1 MSVAVKGELQSGRHS
16 PITADFGQHQPA
28 STGYFV
34 SLPRFMGE
42 TSYRG
47 IAGRLTKLAGPIM
60 VGQIGTVLVSFAD
73 TFMIGHY
80 GVRELAAASFVNN
93 LTMILV
99 LAGLGF
105 SLGLTPLVSDA
116 ESKGDRR
123 GVGGLLMAG
132 LKVSSLFAAAMAA
145 ILAILYLNL
154 GRMGQ
159 PEELLPLIRSYY
171 IVVAIS
177 ILATYF
183 FNTFKQFTDGTM
195 RPTVS
200 MIVII
205 TSNLL
210 NIAGNYVLI
219 YGKCGFPELGLLG
232 AGISTLF
239 ARIFTVAAMAA
250 YFFLD
255 RRLAKYREGFRAAG
269 GDKGAMARIAR
280 LGAPISGQMAMET
293 ASFSVIVII
302 VGWLGTT
309 ALAAHQVM
317 TTISQ
322 ICYMMYIAVGSGAA
336 ILISSLNGQGAAIR
350 PLSALFTDSPEVISL
365 AGTLV
370 LPFILY
376 QFGDGMQ
383 ICFSNCLR
391 GIQQVKPIL
400 PIAFTAYLLVSI
412 PCSYLFGFVLDFGLK
427 GIWFGYPIS
436 LTLAGILYL
445 AVFRRK
451 QKKTV

>member
-1 MSVAVKGELQSGRHS
+1 
-16 PITADFGQHQPA
+16 
-28 STGYFV
+28 
-34 SLPRFMGE
+34 
-42 TSYRG
+42 
-47 IAGRLTKLAGPIM
+47 M

-105 SLGLTPLVSDA
+105 SLGLTPLISDA

-123 GVGGLLMAG
+123 GVGGLLRAG

-200 MIVII
+200 MVIII

-336 ILISSLNGQGAAIR
+336 ILISSLNGQGLTKEVNMTARTAYAMTLGLTVVCSGIVLAAIR

-445 AVFRRK
+445 AVFRRE

>member
-1 MSVAVKGELQSGRHS
+1 
-16 PITADFGQHQPA
+16 
-28 STGYFV
+28 
-34 SLPRFMGE
+34 
-42 TSYRG
+42 
-47 IAGRLTKLAGPIM
+47 M

-123 GVGGLLMAG
+123 GVGVLLRAG

-200 MIVII
+200 MIIII

-336 ILISSLNGQGAAIR
+336 ILISSLNGQGLTKEVNMTARTAYAMTLGLTVVCSGIVLAAIR

>member
-1 MSVAVKGELQSGRHS
+1 
-16 PITADFGQHQPA
+16 
-28 STGYFV
+28 
-34 SLPRFMGE
+34 
-42 TSYRG
+42 
-47 IAGRLTKLAGPIM
+47 M

-105 SLGLTPLVSDA
+105 SLGLTPLISDA

-123 GVGGLLMAG
+123 GVGGLLRAG
-132 LKVSSLFAAAMAA
+132 LKLSSLFAAAMAA
-145 ILAILYLNL
+145 ILTILYLNL

-200 MIVII
+200 MIIII

-255 RRLAKYREGFRAAG
+255 RRLAKYREGFRAAC
-269 GDKGAMARIAR
+269 GDKGAMSRIAR

-336 ILISSLNGQGAAIR
+336 ILISSLNGQGLTKEVNMTARTAYAMTLGLTVVCSGIVLAAIR

-365 AGTLV
+365 AVTLV

>member
-1 MSVAVKGELQSGRHS
+1 
-16 PITADFGQHQPA
+16 
-28 STGYFV
+28 
-34 SLPRFMGE
+34 
-42 TSYRG
+42 
-47 IAGRLTKLAGPIM
+47 M

-123 GVGGLLMAG
+123 GVGALLRAG
-132 LKVSSLFAAAMAA
+132 LKLSSLFAAAMAA

-200 MIVII
+200 MIIII

-255 RRLAKYREGFRAAG
+255 RRLAKYREGFRAAC
-269 GDKGAMARIAR
+269 GDKGAMSRIAR

-336 ILISSLNGQGAAIR
+336 ILISSLNGQGLTKEVNMTARTAYAMTLGLTVVCSGIVLAAIR

>member
-1 MSVAVKGELQSGRHS
+1 
-16 PITADFGQHQPA
+16 
-28 STGYFV
+28 
-34 SLPRFMGE
+34 
-42 TSYRG
+42 
-47 IAGRLTKLAGPIM
+47 M

-105 SLGLTPLVSDA
+105 SLGLTPLISDA

-123 GVGGLLMAG
+123 GVGVLLRAG

-200 MIVII
+200 MIIII

-239 ARIFTVAAMAA
+239 ARIFTVAVMAA

-336 ILISSLNGQGAAIR
+336 ILISSLNGQGLTKEVNMTARTAYAMTLGLTVVCSGIVLAAIR

>member
-1 MSVAVKGELQSGRHS
+1 
-16 PITADFGQHQPA
+16 
-28 STGYFV
+28 
-34 SLPRFMGE
+34 
-42 TSYRG
+42 
-47 IAGRLTKLAGPIM
+47 M

-123 GVGGLLMAG
+123 GVGALLKAG
-132 LKVSSLFAAAMAA
+132 LKLSFLFAAAMAA

-200 MIVII
+200 MIIII

-239 ARIFTVAAMAA
+239 ARISTVAAMAA

-269 GDKGAMARIAR
+269 GDKGAMSRIAR

-336 ILISSLNGQGAAIR
+336 ILISSLNGQGLTKEVNMTARTAYAMTLGLTVVCSGIVLAAIR

-391 GIQQVKPIL
+391 GIQQVKLIL

-427 GIWFGYPIS
+427 GIWFGYPVS

>member
-1 MSVAVKGELQSGRHS
+1 
-16 PITADFGQHQPA
+16 
-28 STGYFV
+28 
-34 SLPRFMGE
+34 
-42 TSYRG
+42 
-47 IAGRLTKLAGPIM
+47 M

-105 SLGLTPLVSDA
+105 SLGLTPLISDA

-123 GVGGLLMAG
+123 GVGGLLRAG

-200 MIVII
+200 MVIII

-269 GDKGAMARIAR
+269 GDKGAMSRIAR

-336 ILISSLNGQGAAIR
+336 ILISSLNGQGLTKEVNMTARTAYAMTLGLTVVCSGIVLAAIR

>member
-1 MSVAVKGELQSGRHS
+1 MAE
-16 PITADFGQHQPA
+16 IT
-28 STGYFV
+28 
-34 SLPRFMGE
+34 
-42 TSYRG
+42 YRD
-47 IAGRLTKLAGPIM
+47 ILGRLARLAGPIM
-60 VGQIGTVLVSFAD
+60 IGQIGVVLVSFAD

-80 GVRELAAASFVNN
+80 GVNELAAASFVNN

-105 SLGLTPLVSDA
+105 SLGLTPLISDS
-116 ESKGDRR
+116 ESRGDRR
-123 GVGGLLMAG
+123 RVGAYLRSG
-132 LKVSSLFAAAMAA
+132 LKANALLAALVAL
-145 ILAILYLNL
+145 ILLALYLNL

-159 PEELLPLIRSYY
+159 PEELLPLIRSYF
-171 IVVAIS
+171 IVVSVS
-177 ILATYF
+177 ILMTFF
-183 FNTFKQFTDGTM
+183 FNAFKQFTDGTM
-195 RPTVS
+195 RPAVS
-200 MIVII
+200 MVII
-205 TSNLL
+205 IVSNLM

-239 ARIFTVAAMAA
+239 ARIFTVAAMAG
-250 YFFLD
+250 YFFFN
-255 RRLAKYREGFRAAG
+255 RRLGEYRKGFAAG
-269 GDKGAMARIAR
+269 SGAGMLGSIIR

-293 ASFSVIVII
+293 ASFSIIVIF

-309 ALAAHQVM
+309 SLAAHQVM

-336 ILISSLNGQGAAIR
+336 ILISSLKGRGLNAEVNMTARTAYALTLCLTLVCSGIVLSAIR
-350 PLSALFTDSPEVISL
+350 PLTALFTDSAEVVGL
-365 AGTLV
+365 AITLV

-391 GIQQVKPIL
+391 GIQQVRPIL
-400 PIAFTAYLLVSI
+400 PIAFVAYILISI
-412 PCSYLFGFVLDFGLK
+412 PASWLFGIQLGFGLK

-436 LTLAGILYL
+436 LTLAGLLYL
-445 AVFRRK
+445 TMFRRC
-451 QKKTV
+451 QKKAASAKRDG

>member
-1 MSVAVKGELQSGRHS
+1 M
-16 PITADFGQHQPA
+16 TAISHRDIL
-28 STGYFV
+28 T
-34 SLPRFMGE
+34 
-42 TSYRG
+42 
-47 IAGRLTKLAGPIM
+47 RLTKLAGPIM
-60 VGQIGTVLVSFAD
+60 IGQIGTVLVSFAD

-80 GVRELAAASFVNN
+80 GVSELAAASFVNN
-93 LTMILV
+93 VTLILV

-123 GVGGLLMAG
+123 AVGGLLRAG
-132 LKVSSLFAAAMAA
+132 LKVSSLFATAVAA

-177 ILATYF
+177 ILATFF

-200 MIVII
+200 MVIII

-232 AGISTLF
+232 AGVSTLF

-250 YFFLD
+250 YFFLNGK
-255 RRLAKYREGFRAAG
+255 LGEYRKGFNAG
-269 GDKGAMARIAR
+269 GADRKTMADIAR

-293 ASFSVIVII
+293 ASFSVIVIL

-336 ILISSLNGQGAAIR
+336 ILISSLNGQGLTKEVKMTARTAYVMTLGLTVVCSGIVLTAIR
-350 PLSALFTDSPEVISL
+350 PLASLFTDSPEVIGL
-365 AGTLV
+365 AITLV

-391 GIQQVKPIL
+391 GIQQVRPIL
-400 PIAFTAYLLVSI
+400 PIAFVSYILISI
-412 PCSYLFGFVLDFGLK
+412 PCSYLFGFVFDFGLR
-427 GIWFGYPIS
+427 GVWFGYPIS
-436 LTLAGILYL
+436 LTLAGLLYL
-445 AVFRRK
+445 TMFRRK
-451 QKKTV
+451 QRETA

>member
-1 MSVAVKGELQSGRHS
+1 
-16 PITADFGQHQPA
+16 
-28 STGYFV
+28 
-34 SLPRFMGE
+34 
-42 TSYRG
+42 
-47 IAGRLTKLAGPIM
+47 M

-123 GVGGLLMAG
+123 GVGALLKAG
-132 LKVSSLFAAAMAA
+132 LKLSFLFAAAMAA

-200 MIVII
+200 MIIII

-269 GDKGAMARIAR
+269 GDKGAMSRIAR

-336 ILISSLNGQGAAIR
+336 ILISSLNGQGLTKEVNMTARTAYAMTLALTVVCSGIVLAAIR

-365 AGTLV
+365 AVTLV

-391 GIQQVKPIL
+391 GIQQVKLIL
-400 PIAFTAYLLVSI
+400 PRAFTAYLLVSI

-427 GIWFGYPIS
+427 GIWFGYPVS

>member
-1 MSVAVKGELQSGRHS
+1 
-16 PITADFGQHQPA
+16 
-28 STGYFV
+28 
-34 SLPRFMGE
+34 
-42 TSYRG
+42 
-47 IAGRLTKLAGPIM
+47 M

-105 SLGLTPLVSDA
+105 SLGLTPLISDA

-123 GVGGLLMAG
+123 GVGGLLRAG

-200 MIVII
+200 MIIII

-336 ILISSLNGQGAAIR
+336 ILISSLNGQGLTKEVNMTARTAYAMTLGLTVVCSGIVLAAIR

-445 AVFRRK
+445 AVFRRE

>member
-1 MSVAVKGELQSGRHS
+1 
-16 PITADFGQHQPA
+16 
-28 STGYFV
+28 
-34 SLPRFMGE
+34 
-42 TSYRG
+42 
-47 IAGRLTKLAGPIM
+47 M

-123 GVGGLLMAG
+123 GVGALLKAG
-132 LKVSSLFAAAMAA
+132 LKLSSLFAAAMAA

-200 MIVII
+200 MIIII

-269 GDKGAMARIAR
+269 GDKGAMSRIAR

-309 ALAAHQVM
+309 ALAVHQVM

-336 ILISSLNGQGAAIR
+336 ILISSLNGQGLTKEVNMTARTAYAMTLALTVVCSGIVLAAIR

-365 AGTLV
+365 AVTLV

-391 GIQQVKPIL
+391 GIQQVRLIL

-427 GIWFGYPIS
+427 GIWFGYPVS

>member
-1 MSVAVKGELQSGRHS
+1 
-16 PITADFGQHQPA
+16 
-28 STGYFV
+28 
-34 SLPRFMGE
+34 
-42 TSYRG
+42 
-47 IAGRLTKLAGPIM
+47 M

-123 GVGGLLMAG
+123 GVGALLKAG
-132 LKVSSLFAAAMAA
+132 LKLSSLFAAAMAA

-200 MIVII
+200 MIIII

-269 GDKGAMARIAR
+269 GDKGAMSRIAR

-336 ILISSLNGQGAAIR
+336 ILISSLNGQGLTKEVNMTARTAYAMTLGLTVVCSGIVMAAIR

>member
-1 MSVAVKGELQSGRHS
+1 
-16 PITADFGQHQPA
+16 
-28 STGYFV
+28 
-34 SLPRFMGE
+34 
-42 TSYRG
+42 
-47 IAGRLTKLAGPIM
+47 M

-123 GVGGLLMAG
+123 GVGALLKAG
-132 LKVSSLFAAAMAA
+132 LKLSSLFAAAMAA
-145 ILAILYLNL
+145 ILTILYLNL

-200 MIVII
+200 MIIII

-219 YGKCGFPELGLLG
+219 YGKCGFSELGLLG

-269 GDKGAMARIAR
+269 GDKGAMSRIAR

-336 ILISSLNGQGAAIR
+336 ILISSLNGQGLTKEVNMTARTAYAMTLALTVVCSGIVLAAIR

-365 AGTLV
+365 AVTLV

>member
-1 MSVAVKGELQSGRHS
+1 
-16 PITADFGQHQPA
+16 
-28 STGYFV
+28 
-34 SLPRFMGE
+34 
-42 TSYRG
+42 
-47 IAGRLTKLAGPIM
+47 M

-123 GVGGLLMAG
+123 GVGALLRAG
-132 LKVSSLFAAAMAA
+132 LKLSSLFAAAMAA

-159 PEELLPLIRSYY
+159 PEELLPMIRSYY

-200 MIVII
+200 MIIII

-269 GDKGAMARIAR
+269 GDKGAMSRIAR

-336 ILISSLNGQGAAIR
+336 ILISSLNGQGLTKEVNMTARTAYAMTLGLTVVCSGIVLAAIR

-436 LTLAGILYL
+436 LTLAGVLYL

>member
-1 MSVAVKGELQSGRHS
+1 
-16 PITADFGQHQPA
+16 
-28 STGYFV
+28 
-34 SLPRFMGE
+34 
-42 TSYRG
+42 
-47 IAGRLTKLAGPIM
+47 M

-123 GVGGLLMAG
+123 GVGGLLRAG
-132 LKVSSLFAAAMAA
+132 LKLSSLFAAAMAA
-145 ILAILYLNL
+145 ILTILYLNL

-200 MIVII
+200 MIIII

-336 ILISSLNGQGAAIR
+336 ILISSLNGQGLTKEVNMTARTAYAMTLGLTVVCSGIVLAAIR

-391 GIQQVKPIL
+391 GIQQVKLIL

-427 GIWFGYPIS
+427 GIWFGYPVS

>member
-1 MSVAVKGELQSGRHS
+1 
-16 PITADFGQHQPA
+16 
-28 STGYFV
+28 
-34 SLPRFMGE
+34 
-42 TSYRG
+42 
-47 IAGRLTKLAGPIM
+47 M

-123 GVGGLLMAG
+123 GVGALLRAG
-132 LKVSSLFAAAMAA
+132 LKLGSLFAAAMAA

-200 MIVII
+200 MIIII

-255 RRLAKYREGFRAAG
+255 RRLAKYREGFRAAC
-269 GDKGAMARIAR
+269 GDKGAMSRIAR

-336 ILISSLNGQGAAIR
+336 ILISSLNGQGLTKEVNMTARTAYAMTLGLTVVCSGIVLAAIR

-365 AGTLV
+365 AVTLV

-391 GIQQVKPIL
+391 GIQQVKLIL

>member
-1 MSVAVKGELQSGRHS
+1 
-16 PITADFGQHQPA
+16 
-28 STGYFV
+28 
-34 SLPRFMGE
+34 
-42 TSYRG
+42 
-47 IAGRLTKLAGPIM
+47 M

-123 GVGGLLMAG
+123 GVGGLLRAG

-200 MIVII
+200 MIIII

-336 ILISSLNGQGAAIR
+336 ILISSLNGQGLTKEVNMTARTAYAMTLGLTVVCSGIVLAAIR

>member
-1 MSVAVKGELQSGRHS
+1 
-16 PITADFGQHQPA
+16 
-28 STGYFV
+28 
-34 SLPRFMGE
+34 
-42 TSYRG
+42 
-47 IAGRLTKLAGPIM
+47 M

-123 GVGGLLMAG
+123 GVGALLRAG
-132 LKVSSLFAAAMAA
+132 LKLSSLFAAAMAA

-159 PEELLPLIRSYY
+159 PEELLPMIRSYY

-177 ILATYF
+177 ILVTYF

-200 MIVII
+200 MIIII

-269 GDKGAMARIAR
+269 GDKGAMSRIAR

-336 ILISSLNGQGAAIR
+336 ILISSLNGQGLTKEVNMTARTAYAMTLALTVVCSGIVLAAIR

-365 AGTLV
+365 AVTLV

-427 GIWFGYPIS
+427 GIWFGYPVS

>member
-1 MSVAVKGELQSGRHS
+1 M
-16 PITADFGQHQPA
+16 I
-28 STGYFV
+28 
-34 SLPRFMGE
+34 
-42 TSYRG
+42 
-47 IAGRLTKLAGPIM
+47 
-60 VGQIGTVLVSFAD
+60 GQIGTVLVSFAD

-123 GVGGLLMAG
+123 GVGGLLRAG
-132 LKVSSLFAAAMAA
+132 LKLSSLFAAAMAA
-145 ILAILYLNL
+145 ILTILYLNL

-200 MIVII
+200 MIIII

-336 ILISSLNGQGAAIR
+336 ILISSLNGQGLTKEVNMTARTAYAMTLGLTVVCSGIVLAAIR

>member
-1 MSVAVKGELQSGRHS
+1 
-16 PITADFGQHQPA
+16 
-28 STGYFV
+28 
-34 SLPRFMGE
+34 
-42 TSYRG
+42 
-47 IAGRLTKLAGPIM
+47 M

-105 SLGLTPLVSDA
+105 SLGLTPLISDA

-123 GVGGLLMAG
+123 GVGGLLRAG

-200 MIVII
+200 MIIII

-336 ILISSLNGQGAAIR
+336 ILISSLNGQGLTKEVNMTARTAYAMTLGLTVVCSGIVLAAIR

>member
-1 MSVAVKGELQSGRHS
+1 M
-16 PITADFGQHQPA
+16 I
-28 STGYFV
+28 
-34 SLPRFMGE
+34 
-42 TSYRG
+42 
-47 IAGRLTKLAGPIM
+47 
-60 VGQIGTVLVSFAD
+60 GQIGTVLVSFAD

-123 GVGGLLMAG
+123 GVGGLLRAG
-132 LKVSSLFAAAMAA
+132 LKLSSLFAAAMAA

-200 MIVII
+200 MIIII

-255 RRLAKYREGFRAAG
+255 RRLAKYREGFRAAC
-269 GDKGAMARIAR
+269 GDKGAMSRIAR

-336 ILISSLNGQGAAIR
+336 ILISSLNGQGLTKEVNMTARTAYAMTLGLTVVCSGIVLAAIR

-365 AGTLV
+365 AVTLV

>member
-1 MSVAVKGELQSGRHS
+1 
-16 PITADFGQHQPA
+16 
-28 STGYFV
+28 
-34 SLPRFMGE
+34 
-42 TSYRG
+42 
-47 IAGRLTKLAGPIM
+47 M

-105 SLGLTPLVSDA
+105 SLGLTPLISDA

-123 GVGGLLMAG
+123 GVGALLKAG
-132 LKVSSLFAAAMAA
+132 LKLSSLFAAAMAA
-145 ILAILYLNL
+145 ILTILYLNL

-200 MIVII
+200 MIIII

-269 GDKGAMARIAR
+269 GDKGAMSRIAR

-336 ILISSLNGQGAAIR
+336 ILISSLNGQGLTKEVNMTARTAYAMTLGLTVVCSGIVLAAIR

-365 AGTLV
+365 AVTLV

>member
-1 MSVAVKGELQSGRHS
+1 
-16 PITADFGQHQPA
+16 
-28 STGYFV
+28 
-34 SLPRFMGE
+34 
-42 TSYRG
+42 
-47 IAGRLTKLAGPIM
+47 M

-123 GVGGLLMAG
+123 GVGGLLRAG

-200 MIVII
+200 MIIII

-269 GDKGAMARIAR
+269 GDKGAMSRIAR

-336 ILISSLNGQGAAIR
+336 ILISSLNGQGLAKEVNMTARTAYAMTLALTVVCSGIVLAAIR

-365 AGTLV
+365 AVTLV